1 MKKTAFVLLVSLLT
15 LGGMA
20 SAEGIRIGV
29 VNPNKLVEKSP
40 QYDQVR
46 KELEGEFKRRNEDL
60 IAKQKQLKKLEDKL
74 SRDSAVMSAS
84 EVKRLEQ
91 DIRSRKRQLKNT
103 RDEYREDLNLRRS
116 EELNKLLRYVTEVV
130 NQVAAEEKLDL
141 VLSQGI
147 VYASNRVDLTN
158 RVLDRLKAQA
168 AGGN

>member
-147 VYASNRVDLTN
+147 VYASNRVDL
-158 RVLDRLKAQA
+158 
-168 AGGN
+168 

>member
-1 MKKTAFVLLVSLLT
+1 MKKTAFVLLVSLLS
-15 LGGMA
+15 LGGVA

>member
-46 KELEGEFKRRNEDL
+46 KELESEFKRRNEDL

>member
-46 KELEGEFKRRNEDL
+46 KELEAEFKRRNEDL

-147 VYASNRVDLTN
+147 VYASSRVDLTN
-158 RVLDRLKAQA
+158 RVLDRLKAQV
-168 AGGN
+168 GSGN

>member
-1 MKKTAFVLLVSLLT
+1 
-15 LGGMA
+15 MA